1 MSVTPDNDSVF
12 LGRFVK
18 AHGIRGELKLYASE
32 DFWFE
37 VLGSQELF
45 VERANGDDVERY
57 PVRVERA
64 RPHGTQFVL
73 KIEGIDDRSRAEE
86 EVGADLFV
94 DVASLDVELPDRE
107 LPFQVIGMNVRT
119 DDGREV
125 GTVTGVLDSPGQRVY
140 EVTGESGGVVLIPA
154 VPAFVVGRDEERGEI
169 TIHPIPGL
177 IDGPTDGP
185 TNG

>member
-1 MSVTPDNDSVF
+1 MTAMPENEAVF

-37 VLGSQELF
+37 VLESRELYA
-45 VERANGDDVERY
+45 ERETGDDVERY

-64 RPHGTQFVL
+64 RPHGTQYVL
-73 KIEGIDDRSRAEE
+73 KLEGIDDRSDAER

-94 DVASLDVELPDRE
+94 DLARLDVELPDRE

-119 DDGREV
+119 DDGRAI
-125 GTVTGVLDSPGQRVY
+125 GTVTGVLDSPAQRVY
-140 EVTGESGGVVLIPA
+140 EVTGDGGVVLIPA
-154 VPAFVVGRDEERGEI
+154 VPAFVVNRDEDKGEI
-169 TIHPIPGL
+169 TIRPIPGL
-177 IDGPTDGP
+177 IDG
-185 TNG
+185 

>member
-1 MSVTPDNDSVF
+1 MTGPPEMESVY

-18 AHGIRGELKLYASE
+18 AQGTRGELKLYASE

-37 VLGSQELF
+37 VLESQELYA
-45 VERANGDDVERY
+45 ERANGDDVERY

-64 RPHGTQFVL
+64 RPHGAQYVL
-73 KIEGIDDRSRAEE
+73 KIEGINDRGEAER
-86 EVGADLFV
+86 EVGAELFV
-94 DVASLDVELPDRE
+94 DLARLDVELPERE

-119 DDGREV
+119 DDGRAV
-125 GTVTGVLDSPGQRVY
+125 GTITGVLDSPGQRVY
-140 EVTGESGGVVLIPA
+140 EVTGDSGVVLIPA

-177 IDGPTDGP
+177 IDG
-185 TNG
+185 

>member
-1 MSVTPDNDSVF
+1 MTDSNSNDAVY

-37 VLGSQELF
+37 VLQSQELF
-45 VERANGDDVERY
+45 VERATGDDVERY
-57 PVRVERA
+57 PVRVEKA

-73 KIEGIDDRSRAEE
+73 KLEGIDDRSEAER
-86 EVGADLFV
+86 EVGAELFV
-94 DVASLDVELPDRE
+94 DLSRLDVELPDRE
-107 LPFQVIGMNVRT
+107 LPFQVIGMSVRT
-119 DDGREV
+119 DDGRDV

-140 EVTGESGGVVLIPA
+140 EVTGESGVVLIPA

-177 IDGPTDGP
+177 IDG
-185 TNG
+185 